1 MNLPKIASISK
12 KIVVALLGL
21 FLVLFVGVH
30 LGINLCLLRDD
41 GGIWYRAASNFMGT
55 NYVVKVFEVVLFAT
69 IIVHILLTIALQIQN
84 LKARP
89 QRYHRP
95 QKTKTSFGSKYAIWT
110 GILLLCLL
118 MMHFCHFYFVKTGWV
133 EGKYMIKTEKLFD
146 SRIMSDY
153 QRMESGLMDPEE
165 SAAFAEKIGFLRVMA
180 ENAEARNLTSADGMW
195 ITNLSA
201 VDIEP
206 LKEDIPYFKPDFYN
220 VAQDVFRVPIYVILY
235 IFMFFV
241 VGFHIVHG
249 IPSAFQTLGLN
260 HNKYNAV
267 IQWLAWIYAVIIVVG
282 FSSIPI
288 YFLFF

>member
-30 LGINLCLLRDD
+30 LGINLCLFRDD
-41 GGIWYRAASNFMGT
+41 GGTWYRAASNFMGT

-133 EGKYMIKTEKLFD
+133 EGKYMISIEKILHEYD
-146 SRIMSDY
+146 RIEM
-153 QRMESGLMDPEE
+153 GLMEADEE
-165 SAAFAEKIGFLRVMA
+165 ADFRLFFNCFANKRDDMTKNITSDGNWIA
-180 ENAEARNLTSADGMW
+180 NLTA
-195 ITNLSA
+195 N
-201 VDIEP
+201 DIEP
-206 LKEDIPYFKPDFYN
+206 IEEYLPYFKPDFYN
-220 VAQDVFRVPIYVILY
+220 IAKDIFRVPIYAILY
-235 IFMFFV
+235 IIMFFV

>member
-69 IIVHILLTIALQIQN
+69 IVVHILLTIALQIQN

-118 MMHFCHFYFVKTGWV
+118 IMHFCHFYFVKTGWV
-133 EGKYMIKTEKLFD
+133 EGKYMIKIEQVVDWEQILYKEPSAIQEKAMTGLFKKAQKND
-146 SRIMSDY
+146 LITTD
-153 QRMESGLMDPEE
+153 GHWI
-165 SAAFAEKIGFLRVMA
+165 A
-180 ENAEARNLTSADGMW
+180 NLTAS
-195 ITNLSA
+195 
-201 VDIEP
+201 DIEP
-206 LKEDIPYFKPDFYN
+206 YKEVFPYFKPDFYN
-220 VAQDVFRVPIYVILY
+220 VAKDIFRVPIYAILY
-235 IFMFFV
+235 IIMFFV

>member
-41 GGIWYRAASNFMGT
+41 GGTWYRAASNFMGT

-69 IIVHILLTIALQIQN
+69 IVVHILLTIALQIQN

-133 EGKYMIKTEKLFD
+133 EGKYMLRTEELLDFD
-146 SRIMSDY
+146 RSYFPDELGITDEQSLYYSDFHRLY
-153 QRMESGLMDPEE
+153 SDRLTEDC
-165 SAAFAEKIGFLRVMA
+165 KWYV
-180 ENAEARNLTSADGMW
+180 NLTAEEIAPFKET
-195 ITNLSA
+195 IT
-201 VDIEP
+201 
-206 LKEDIPYFKPDFYN
+206 YFKPDFYN
-220 VAQDVFRVPIYVILY
+220 VAKVY
-235 IFMFFV
+235 IIMFFV
-241 VGFHIVHG
+241 LGFHIVHG

>member
-41 GGIWYRAASNFMGT
+41 GGTWYRAASNFMGT

-118 MMHFCHFYFVKTGWV
+118 IMHFCHFYFVKTGWV
-133 EGKYMIKTEKLFD
+133 EGKYMIKIEQIVNLKQHLYSKDEPPAIQEKAIEELLKKSQENSLFTE
-146 SRIMSDY
+146 DY
-153 QRMESGLMDPEE
+153 EWI
-165 SAAFAEKIGFLRVMA
+165 A
-180 ENAEARNLTSADGMW
+180 NLTA
-195 ITNLSA
+195 N
-201 VDIEP
+201 DIEP
-206 LKEDIPYFKPDFYN
+206 YKEVLPYFKPDFYN
-220 VAQDVFRVPIYVILY
+220 VAKDIFRVPIYAILY
-235 IFMFFV
+235 IIMFFV